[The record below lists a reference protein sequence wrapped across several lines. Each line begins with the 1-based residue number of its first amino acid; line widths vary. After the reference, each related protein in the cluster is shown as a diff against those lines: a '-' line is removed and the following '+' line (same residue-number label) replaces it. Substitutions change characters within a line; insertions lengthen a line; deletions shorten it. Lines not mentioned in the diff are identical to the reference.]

1 MVKIPVDSNQLQLTV
16 ARLQTVLSLSGRV
29 NLVQGDVITAKA
41 TSLVAYYTA
50 LISTE
55 CQGGEGC
62 IVRANVTY
70 SVFMLTAA
78 TR

>member
-1 MVKIPVDSNQLQLTV
+1 MVKIAVDSNQLQLTV

-29 NLVQGDVITAKA
+29 NQGDVITAKA
-41 TSLVAYYTA
+41 TSLVADYTA

-62 IVRANVTY
+62 IVQANVTY